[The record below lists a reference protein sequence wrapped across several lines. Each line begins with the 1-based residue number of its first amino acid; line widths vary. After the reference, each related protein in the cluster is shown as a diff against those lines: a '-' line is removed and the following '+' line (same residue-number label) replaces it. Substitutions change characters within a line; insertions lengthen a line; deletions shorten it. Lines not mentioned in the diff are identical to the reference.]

1 MDTDDQI
8 VVMDGNTVT
17 PNSNPN
23 NLAEGV
29 INIMRRGSASN
40 RSHHHLHNGVS
51 EEKMGEVVSKHVKV
65 IKIKKKE
72 GRREGGGKR
81 EVRPRMFVQ
90 AVVCVRVCMR
100 RGWYCVRGCGLLLV
114 VEHAY

>member
-65 IKIKKKE
+65 IKTKKKKE
-72 GRREGGGKR
+72 GRREGGGNR
-81 EVRPRMFVQ
+81 EVRPHMFV
-90 AVVCVRVCMR
+90 
-100 RGWYCVRGCGLLLV
+100 
-114 VEHAY
+114 